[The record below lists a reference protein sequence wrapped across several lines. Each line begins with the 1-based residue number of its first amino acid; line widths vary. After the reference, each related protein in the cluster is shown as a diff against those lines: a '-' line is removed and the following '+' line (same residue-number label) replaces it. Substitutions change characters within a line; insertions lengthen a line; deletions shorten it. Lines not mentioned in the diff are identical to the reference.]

1 MMVHAMAFRMW
12 QDAALHRVGVNAK
25 NVAQG
30 TMQLMLTPEQQI
42 FSARSVQRKTE
53 RNKQMSEHHELSPSK
68 YPAWNECPFFE
79 NGHRDSADASEGTRL
94 HEELRGMLEGGYES
108 AEPAVRWAVDMVQSL
123 GGVAPNVRCEERLL
137 AIGGQ
142 LKGIFGTADVIWK
155 TENPTMIHIAD
166 FKSFSDGTTDYMP
179 QLRGYAALMYA
190 TCGRSFDVKL
200 HVLHGGSRTVTEEET
215 SLGDCYDLTVALV
228 QLRRLVLTG
237 IGNACIRTRLNP
249 WCKFCA
255 KIKECSATNNALQVV
270 ADNAPDK
277 FGRMSLCQK
286 LVVLDAVDKLSKSL
300 REEAKRLANDNGGV
314 LEHRDAEGNVLI
326 RYEMKPWAGT
336 PKVRDLCEVAAAV
349 KEPVYL
355 KVNEKKQ
362 TATELKWNGLE
373 HSELLGLCSLSK
385 SALAD
390 ALVGKNPD
398 ASKADVKRYVD
409 GFFEK
414 TEGAPHFVRT
424 I

>member
-1 MMVHAMAFRMW
+1 
-12 QDAALHRVGVNAK
+12 
-25 NVAQG
+25 
-30 TMQLMLTPEQQI
+30 
-42 FSARSVQRKTE
+42 
-53 RNKQMSEHHELSPSK
+53 MSKHHELSPSK
-68 YPAWNECPFFE
+68 YPAWAVCPYFE
-79 NGHRDSADASEGTRL
+79 NGYRDNADASKGTRL

-108 AEPAVRWAVDMVQSL
+108 AEPAVRWAADIVQSL
-123 GGVAPNVRCEERLL
+123 GGVPPYVRCEERLL

-155 TENPTMIHIAD
+155 TDNPTMIHVAD

-179 QLRGYAALMYA
+179 QLRGYAALI
-190 TCGRSFDVKL
+190 CHEEKPSLPVKL
-200 HVLHGGSRTVTEEET
+200 HVLHGGGRVVTEEQTTLE
-215 SLGDCYDLTVALV
+215 DCFQKTVML
-228 QLRRLVLTG
+228 LDRRVAAIKG
-237 IGNACIRTRLNP
+237 KVFEANPRLNH

-314 LEHRDAEGNVLI
+314 LEHRDADGNVLI
-326 RYEMKPWAGT
+326 RYEMKPFADT

-355 KVNEKKQ
+355 KINEKKQ

-373 HSELLGLCSLSK
+373 RSELLAMCSLSK
-385 SALAD
+385 SALTN

-398 ASKADVKRYVD
+398 ASKADIKRYVD